1 MSIRKAAMA
10 ALVASS
16 MVVVPTVAQAA
27 QANQT
32 AVSKLSVRSAQVRQG
47 AAVTKKSE
55 LQGGSLIL
63 ALLAAAAVIGGII
76 IAADGSN
83 NPASPG

>member
-10 ALVASS
+10 ALVAGS
-16 MVVVPTVAQAA
+16 MVVVPTVVQAA

-47 AAVTKKSE
+47 AAVAKENE

-63 ALLAAAAVIGGII
+63 ALLAAAAAVIGGIV
-76 IAADGSN
+76 IATGGSN
-83 NPASPG
+83 SPSSP

>member
-10 ALVASS
+10 ALVAGS

-32 AVSKLSVRSAQVRQG
+32 AVSKLSVRSAPVRQG
-47 AAVTKKSE
+47 ATVAKQNE
-55 LQGGSLIL
+55 LQGGSIII
-63 ALLAAAAVIGGII
+63 ALLAAAAVIAGIV

-83 NPASPG
+83 NPSSP

>member
-10 ALVASS
+10 ALVAGS

-47 AAVTKKSE
+47 AVVAKKKND

-63 ALLAAAAVIGGII
+63 ALLAAAAVIGGIV

-83 NPASPG
+83 NPTSP

>member
-10 ALVASS
+10 ALVAGS

-47 AAVTKKSE
+47 AAVDKKGE
-55 LQGGSLIL
+55 KLAGGSLIL

-83 NPASPG
+83 NPTSP

>member
-10 ALVASS
+10 ALVAGS
-16 MVVVPTVAQAA
+16 MVVVPTIAQAA

-47 AAVTKKSE
+47 ATVAKKSD

-63 ALLAAAAVIGGII
+63 ALLAAAAVIGGIV
-76 IAADGSN
+76 IAADGGN
-83 NPASPG
+83 NPTSP

>member
-10 ALVASS
+10 ALVAGS

-27 QANQT
+27 QT
-32 AVSKLSVRSAQVRQG
+32 SAVSKLSVRSTQVRQG
-47 AAVTKKSE
+47 ATVAKGEKQQ
-55 LQGGSLIL
+55 LAGGSLIL
-63 ALLAAAAVIGGII
+63 ALLAAAAVIGGIV

-83 NPASPG
+83 NPTSP

>member
-10 ALVASS
+10 ALVAGS

-47 AAVTKKSE
+47 ATVTKKND

-83 NPASPG
+83 NPTSP